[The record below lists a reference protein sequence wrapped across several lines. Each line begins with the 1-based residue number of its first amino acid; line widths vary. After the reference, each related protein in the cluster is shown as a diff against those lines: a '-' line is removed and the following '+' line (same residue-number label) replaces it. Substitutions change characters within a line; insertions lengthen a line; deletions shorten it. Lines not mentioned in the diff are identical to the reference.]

1 MKMLREIC
9 ATALILGLVGP
20 ALALDAHHPA
30 DAPAAATAPAAPT
43 LSPPKA
49 DQQPGMMGMMGGAG
63 CSMEMMQMMAP
74 ERVDARLA
82 ELAIALKISPARA
95 KDWEAFAAALR
106 ANARGMSD
114 AMSMMQGGMQGAGGG
129 MPRTTL
135 GRIEMHE
142 HLMSARLD
150 ALRQVKAAL
159 KVLYAGFDEQQRET
173 ADRLL
178 MPGMMGAM

>member
-9 ATALILGLVGP
+9 ATALMLGLIGP

-30 DAPAAATAPAAPT
+30 DAPAAATAPAT
-43 LSPPKA
+43 PPKA
-49 DQQPGMMGMMGGAG
+49 QQQPGMMGMMSMMGGSGGAMG
-63 CSMEMMQMMAP
+63 MMQMMAP

-82 ELAIALKISPARA
+82 ELATSLKITSAQA
-95 KDWEAFAAALR
+95 KAWETFAAALR
-106 ANARGMSD
+106 ANAQGMSD
-114 AMSMMQGGMQGAGGG
+114 AMTTMQGGMSGAGGG
-129 MPRTTL
+129 MAQTAL

-142 HLMSARLD
+142 RMMSARLD

-159 KVLYAGFDEQQRET
+159 QPLYAGFDKQQRET